1 MKTKR
6 HLSNTKTSSQRK
18 KQLHRQQIKMVNR
31 RQFYFN
37 QTILAESLDV
47 NHQKMFVNAD

>member
-6 HLSNTKTSSQRK
+6 HLSSSKASNQRK

-37 QTILAESLDV
+37 QVMVTEQANGID
-47 NHQKMFVNAD
+47 AD

>member
-1 MKTKR
+1 MKSKR
-6 HLSNTKTSSQRK
+6 HLSSSKASNQRK

-37 QTILAESLDV
+37 QAMLTEQVSSV
-47 NHQKMFVNAD
+47 SSN

>member
-1 MKTKR
+1 MRSRRNLASSKA
-6 HLSNTKTSSQRK
+6 SSQRK

-37 QTILAESLDV
+37 QVMLAELS
-47 NHQKMFVNAD
+47 